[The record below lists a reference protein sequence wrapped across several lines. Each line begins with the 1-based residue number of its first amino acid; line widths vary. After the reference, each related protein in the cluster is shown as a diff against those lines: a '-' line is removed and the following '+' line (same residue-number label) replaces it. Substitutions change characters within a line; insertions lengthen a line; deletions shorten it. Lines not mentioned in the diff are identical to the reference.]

1 MKSKLSSILLSIGL
15 ALALWLYVITVVSP
29 GSRATFYNVPVVLE
43 GASVLEERGLIVTD
57 VDTTSVTLELSG
69 NRVDLNELN
78 SGNITIKANLA
89 TVYEAGEA
97 IQLAYT
103 ISYPGTVAN
112 NAFTE
117 ESRSPGYITVTVEEK
132 DSKDILVNVVY
143 SGSVPTGYISKTDEE
158 TLDYQQ
164 IHISGPASVVERITQ
179 ARVDVDLTGQTESIN
194 QTYRYT
200 LCDANGEPVDSEL
213 ITVNATE
220 VRLQVPV
227 QQIKTVNLALNIVDG
242 GGVTAQ
248 TVTIG
253 IDPGSI
259 RICGSKAAL
268 EDLGD
273 ELIIGTVYLADYSGE
288 VELTFDIVLPEG
300 ITNLSAQTEATVTMV
315 FPELSERS
323 ININNIRAVNVP
335 EGLEVEILTQVLTV
349 RLRGPAGEIVN
360 ISADDIQVTVDFSNA
375 EPGTTF
381 HKVSITISGEY
392 PGVGVLGSYNVSA
405 IVESAGNQEG

>member
-1 MKSKLSSILLSIGL
+1 MKSKLSSVLLSIGI

-29 GSRATFYNVPVVLE
+29 GSKATFYNVPVVLE

-69 NRVDLNELN
+69 NRVDLNEL
-78 SGNITIKANLA
+78 SSANITIKANLSN
-89 TVYEAGEA
+89 VYEPGED
-97 IQLAYT
+97 IQLSYT
-103 ISYPGTVAN
+103 ISYPGHVAN
-112 NAFTE
+112 NAFTV
-117 ESRSPGYITVTVEEK
+117 ESRSPGYVTITVEEK
-132 DSKDILVNVVY
+132 SSKEIPVNVVY

-164 IHISGPASVVERITQ
+164 IHISGPASVVEQITQ
-179 ARVDVDLTGQTESIN
+179 ARVDVNLTGQTESIN
-194 QTYRYT
+194 QTFRYT
-200 LCDANGEPVDSEL
+200 LCDDQGEPVDSEL

-227 QQIKTVNLALNIVDG
+227 QQIKTVELALNIVDG

-248 TVTIG
+248 TVTYT
-253 IDPGSI
+253 IDPETI

-273 ELIIGTVYLADYSGE
+273 QLIIGTVYLAEHSGE

-300 ITNLSAQTEATVTMV
+300 VTNLSAQTEATVTMV

-323 ININNIRAVNVP
+323 ITIDNIRAVNVP
-335 EGLEVEILTQVLTV
+335 EGLEVEILTQQLTV

-360 ISADDIQVTVDFSNA
+360 IDEDDIQVTVDFSGA
-375 EPGTTF
+375 EAGTTF
-381 HKVSITISGEY
+381 HKVTVTVSSDY

-405 IVESAGNQEG
+405 IVEAAGDQEG